1 MQKATRHTPSGR
13 LSGFSL
19 LEVIIA
25 LAITAVILATVY
37 GAVRLAYRAQERGE
51 AHMEKS
57 QEIRTLVD
65 RLIPVIHSA
74 YPFWK
79 KTEDGDRALFFKGE
93 SDSIGFVTTDVD
105 LYRDDVANLPGLKWV
120 RFFVDREGLNMA
132 EDYFFNE
139 EVLEEEDEGEV
150 YLISPNVS
158 DVEFEY
164 YEVEED
170 SSEGDWRDDWD
181 FDEDEKFE
189 LPRAVRISLTLRDD
203 EEEIRLPPFVVRI
216 YAYMPLGATT
226 RKVNRTVNRAVNR
239 VKN

>member
-1 MQKATRHTPSGR
+1 MKSRAKRYTVSDALSGR
-13 LSGFSL
+13 SAGFSL

-25 LAITAVILATVY
+25 LAITTVILATVY

-57 QEIRTLVD
+57 QEIRTLID

-79 KTEDGDRALFFKGE
+79 KTEDGNALFFVGK

-105 LYRDDVANLPGLKWV
+105 LYRYDVANLPGLKWV
-120 RFFVDREGLNMA
+120 RFFMDREGLNMA
-132 EDYFFNE
+132 ESYFFNE
-139 EVLEEEDEGEV
+139 EVLEEDDVGEV

-158 DVEFEY
+158 DIEFEY

-181 FDEDEKFE
+181 IDEDEKLE
-189 LPRAVRISLTLRDD
+189 LPRAVRVSLTLRDGD
-203 EEEIRLPPFVVRI
+203 KEVKLPPFVVRI
-216 YAYMPLGATT
+216 YAYLPHGAPT
-226 RKVNRTVNRAVNR
+226 REVDRA
-239 VKN
+239 KKK